1 MTNGRMSISGP
12 QETSPPASVKRQIR
26 ERFLAVDT
34 SNVADVLDQMGLFDQ
49 GLSAAFQPFPSTA
62 GKLAGWAYTIRGQMV
77 PYQGTG
83 DAAKMEACQ
92 GIGPD
97 EISVWSGDGEGI
109 CYFGELIALGMKERG
124 CVGALVD
131 GGIRD
136 VRWIGEHNFPVYAR
150 YRTAVQSIG
159 RWRVTGSRDPAY
171 LRGATSER
179 VVIHPGD
186 FVLCDEDGGIVIPA
200 AHVTAVLDTAEEL
213 TRKEIL
219 IRREIADGMTL
230 QQALAKYGH
239 V

>member
-1 MTNGRMSISGP
+1 MSASSISL
-12 QETSPPASVKRQIR
+12 SMRRDIR

-34 SNVADVLDQMGLFDQ
+34 SNVADVLDEMGLLEQ
-49 GLSAAFQPFPSTA
+49 GLSADFRPFPATA
-62 GKLAGWAYTIRGQMV
+62 GKLAGWAYTIRGQMA
-77 PYQGTG
+77 PYEGTG

-97 EISVWSGDGEGI
+97 EVSVWSGDGDGI

-136 VRWIGEHNFPVYAR
+136 VRWLGEHNFSVYAR
-150 YRTAVQSIG
+150 YRTSVQSIG
-159 RWRVTGSRDPAY
+159 RWRVTGSQEPVY

-179 VVIHPGD
+179 VVIRPGD

-200 AHVTAVLDTAEEL
+200 EHVTMVLERSEEL
-213 TRKEIL
+213 TRKEVL
-219 IRREIADGMTL
+219 IRQEIAAGMTL
-230 QQALAKYGH
+230 KQALDKYGH